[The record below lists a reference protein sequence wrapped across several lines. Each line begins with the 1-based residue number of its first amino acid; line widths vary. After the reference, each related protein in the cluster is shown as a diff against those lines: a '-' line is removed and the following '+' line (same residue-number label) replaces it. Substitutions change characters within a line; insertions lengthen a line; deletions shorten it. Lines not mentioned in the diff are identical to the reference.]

1 MRRRPPFPLL
11 SFVLLIA
18 LLSPLL
24 IHRANL
30 PAAAAGPSA
39 SALPAG
45 TFVVRVYYETAEDI
59 GRLASF
65 DVFEY
70 NNLEA
75 KYVLA
80 AVDRA
85 GFRQLQSLGFRV
97 EVDEEE
103 TANFALLSIPLG
115 EQGGAVGIETIPG
128 YTCYRTVEET
138 YQTAQALATTY
149 PSLATWTD
157 VGNSWEKS
165 VGQADGYDMMAL
177 KLTNSQIPGDKPKL
191 FITASI
197 HAREYT
203 PAELATRFAE
213 YLVSNYNVDA
223 DATWLLD
230 YHEVHLIL
238 QTNPDGRKEAEAG
251 RSWRKN
257 TNENYCG
264 VTSTSRGADLN
275 RNFDFRWG
283 CCGGSSGTPCDAT
296 YRGPAAGSEPE
307 TQAVQNYMRA
317 VFPDQRGPNLTDPAP
332 SDAMGVYL
340 DLHSYSGLVLW
351 PWGFQSALAPN
362 NSALQTLGRKFA
374 YFNSYTPQRSYQ
386 LYVTDGTTTDFAY
399 GELGVAAYTFELGTR
414 FFEYCTTFEN
424 TIVPANMP
432 ALIYAAKVA
441 RTPYLTP
448 LGPDALN
455 LALSSTSVEEGTPVT
470 LNATINDTR
479 YRSGTGEPTQT
490 IVAAEYYVD
499 TPPWVEGAV
508 ARAMAPVDGI
518 FSSTA
523 EAVAASVD
531 TTGLGE
537 GRHIIFVRGQDAA
550 GNWGAFSAIFLNT
563 TVPTAVELVSFTATG
578 TKKTIILNW
587 ETATEIDNLGFNV
600 YRATT
605 ENGTRTKLNAAL
617 IPSATYPGSPAGG
630 FYTYTDVTAKNNYLY
645 YYWLEDLD
653 IWGATKWHGPVTAR
667 RSR

>member
-1 MRRRPPFPLL
+1 MRRCPCLPLL
-11 SFVLLIA
+11 SFVLLIV

-24 IHRANL
+24 ILNASV

-70 NNLEA
+70 NNLA
-75 KYVLA
+75 SKYVLA

-103 TANFALLSIPLG
+103 TASFALLSIPLG

-138 YQTAQALATTY
+138 YQTAQALATNY

-230 YHEVHLIL
+230 HHEVHLIL

-340 DLHSYSGLVLW
+340 DLHSYSQLVLW

-399 GELGVAAYTFELGTR
+399 GELGVAAYTFELGTS
-414 FFEYCTTFEN
+414 FFQACTTFQN

-587 ETATEIDNLGFNV
+587 ETAAETDNLGFNV